1 MLTKLVPKRKQETL
15 GKCKTISAFL
25 YLRIEFCF
33 FFIILIFLPGG
44 FLASALF
51 QTLIVTW
58 IKANLNVAVKPEL
71 WQSFMELLTRLTH
84 WEDLIKEWAV
94 RTTKALE

>member
-1 MLTKLVPKRKQETL
+1 MGLN
-15 GKCKTISAFL
+15 GCFL
-25 YLRIEFCF
+25 L
-33 FFIILIFLPGG
+33 GG
-44 FLASALF
+44 FLAPALF

-71 WQSFMELLTRLTH
+71 WQNFMELLTHLTH

-94 RTTKALE
+94 RFLRQAYSFNVTFLRCVIVNPANDNI

>member
-1 MLTKLVPKRKQETL
+1 M
-15 GKCKTISAFL
+15 
-25 YLRIEFCF
+25 
-33 FFIILIFLPGG
+33 
-44 FLASALF
+44 F

-94 RTTKALE
+94 RKEIGLKCANLPYDTQGLSYERLG

>member
-1 MLTKLVPKRKQETL
+1 MGLN
-15 GKCKTISAFL
+15 GCFL
-25 YLRIEFCF
+25 L
-33 FFIILIFLPGG
+33 GG
-44 FLASALF
+44 FLAPALF

-71 WQSFMELLTRLTH
+71 WQNFMELLTHLTH

-94 RTTKALE
+94 RILRQAYSFNVILLRCVIVNPANDNI